1 MSEKVQQ
8 PKERTYVVRY
18 EMKYSLGGSELRGYS
33 PELTEEEVAPWV
45 LKQGLLAYVLFEY
58 KGSFT
63 RSKDFG
69 VASE

>member
-8 PKERTYVVRY
+8 PKERTYIVRCA
-18 EMKYSLGGSELRGYS
+18 MNYSLSGGTSIMYS

-45 LKQGLLAYVLFEY
+45 LKQGLLDYDLFEY

-69 VASE
+69 VVSE